1 MTTVIRPATA
11 ADQSTIKSIVR
22 AARIAPYGL
31 DWPRFL
37 VAEDGGRLVGVGQ
50 VKPHGDGSRE
60 LASLAVIPEYQGQGL
75 GSSLIQSLLAR
86 EPGPVYLFCR
96 DELESY
102 YARFD
107 FEVVGRRELPPI
119 MARLHRLANLFAPLG
134 SLFLGQSFR
143 IIAMRREPGNNSTSD
158 QS

>member
-1 MTTVIRPATA
+1 MTATIRPATV
-11 ADQSTIKSIVR
+11 ADQPTIKSIVR

-37 VAEDGGRLVGVGQ
+37 VAEDDGRVVGVGQ
-50 VKPHGDGSRE
+50 VKPHKDGSRE
-60 LASLAVIPEYQGQGL
+60 LASLAVIPEYRGQGI
-75 GSSLIQSLLAR
+75 GRALINALLAR
-86 EPGPVYLFCR
+86 EAGPVYLFCR

-107 FEVVGRRELPPI
+107 FEVVGRQDLPPV

-134 SLFLGQSFR
+134 SLLVGQSFR
-143 IIAMRREPGNNSTSD
+143 IIAMRREPSDNSA
-158 QS
+158 